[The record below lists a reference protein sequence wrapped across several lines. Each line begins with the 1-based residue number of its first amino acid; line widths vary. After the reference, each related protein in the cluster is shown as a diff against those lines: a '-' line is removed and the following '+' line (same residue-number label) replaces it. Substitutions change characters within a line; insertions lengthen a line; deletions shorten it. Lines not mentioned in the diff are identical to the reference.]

1 MPASSYDFTYNSP
14 DDCFVIMDGKGAE
27 VCRTASPHKSSDKLL
42 ATLIAAGLNEGR
54 LIFPTSP
61 ATPNPP

>member
-1 MPASSYDFTYNSP
+1 MPASSYDFTYSSA
-14 DDCFVIMDGKGAE
+14 DDCFIVTDRTGDE
-27 VCRTASPHKSSDKLL
+27 WCRTASPHKSSDKLL